1 MYPWS
6 LANQNTKY
14 LTDQNLRQS
23 FALDNI
29 TNTLQVWNALDD
41 ITGLV
46 HGPGLHYKKRAEI
59 FITTKTKIIISIQ
72 TELKLT

>member
-46 HGPGLHYKKRAEI
+46 HGPGLHYKK
-59 FITTKTKIIISIQ
+59 KG
-72 TELKLT
+72 